1 MLPLLDWIK
10 CGAIV
15 PAVLL
20 LGCVAPVNDHDDESV
35 VSGGVSSVLSKET
48 HVFKTIGELEIHA
61 DVYRRKDQTIRPA
74 VLWIHGGALIGGH
87 REAMN
92 DELRDRLLDAGYVV
106 CSIDYRLAPETKLP
120 EIYKD
125 IQDAYA
131 WLRKDGP
138 ELFRIDPDRVA
149 VMGGSAGGFLT
160 LSAGFL
166 FEPRP
171 KVLVSFWGYGDVAGA
186 WYSRPDPFYSKR
198 PKVSVE
204 EAYGVVGQEALSHSK
219 GKPDRGNF
227 YLYCRQ
233 NGLWP
238 KEVTGYDPDRQPCAF
253 DDFCPVRNVSK
264 SYPPTLLI
272 HGDKDT
278 DVPFEQSVLMAKEL
292 ERVGIEHELMRL
304 RDIGHGLGKVD
315 PEKVRE
321 VHERVLEFVQP
332 YLK

>member
-1 MLPLLDWIK
+1 MLPVLDWIK
-10 CGAIV
+10 RGASV
-15 PAVLL
+15 PVVLL
-20 LGCVAPVNDHDDESV
+20 LGFVVPVNGEESV
-35 VSGGVSSVLSKET
+35 VSK
-48 HVFKTIGELEIHA
+48 KTYVYKKIGKLEIHA
-61 DVYRRKDQTIRPA
+61 DVYLRQDQANCPV
-74 VLWIHGGALIGGH
+74 VLWIHGGALIFGH
-87 REAMN
+87 REGLGAKFK
-92 DELRDRLLDAGYVV
+92 DQLLDAGYAI

-131 WLRKDGP
+131 WLRKQGP
-138 ELFRIDPDRVA
+138 KLLRIDPDRIA

-171 KVLVSFWGYGDVAGA
+171 KVLVSFWGYGDVAGP
-186 WYSRPDPFYSKR
+186 WYSRPDPFYSQQ

-204 EAYGVVGQEALSHSK
+204 EAYRAIGKEPLAHAK
-219 GKPDRGNF
+219 GKPKRGKF

-238 KEVTGYDPDRQPCAF
+238 KEVTGYDPDRQPKAF
-253 DDFCPVRNVSK
+253 DKFCPVRNVSK
-264 SYPPTLLI
+264 SYPPTVLI

-292 ERVGIEHELMRL
+292 TRVGIEHELIRV
-304 RDIGHGLGKVD
+304 RDAGHGLSDTDPGKIRD
-315 PEKVRE
+315 
-321 VHERVLEFVQP
+321 VHERILVFVKP

>member
-1 MLPLLDWIK
+1 MLPILDWIK
-10 CGAIV
+10 RGAFAPV
-15 PAVLL
+15 VLL
-20 LGCVAPVNDHDDESV
+20 LGCVAAENNAESV
-35 VSGGVSSVLSKET
+35 VSRET
-48 HVFKTIGELEIHA
+48 HVYKTIGKLEIHA
-61 DVYRRKDQTIRPA
+61 DVYRRQDQANCPV
-74 VLWIHGGALIGGH
+74 VLWIHGGALILGH
-87 REAMN
+87 REGLN
-92 DELRDRLLDAGYVV
+92 HEFRDGLLDAGYVV

-138 ELFRIDPDRVA
+138 KLLQIDPDRIA

-171 KVLVSFWGYGDVAGA
+171 KVLVSFWGYGDVAGP
-186 WYSRPDPFYSKR
+186 WYSRPDPFYCKR

-204 EAYGVVGQEALSHSK
+204 EARGAVGKEPLTHSK
-219 GKPDRGNF
+219 GKSQRGKF

-238 KEVTGYDPDRQPCAF
+238 REVTGYDPDRQPRAF
-253 DDFCPVRNVSK
+253 DAFCPVRNVSK
-264 SYPPTLLI
+264 TYPPTLLI

-278 DVPFEQSVLMAKEL
+278 DVPFEQSVLMDREL
-292 ERVGIEHELMRL
+292 TRVGIKHELIRV
-304 RDIGHGLGKVD
+304 RGVGHGLGDVD
-315 PEKVRE
+315 PERVRGI
-321 VHERVLEFVQP
+321 HERILEFVKP